1 MFSESIE
8 IHLQEFE
15 GPIDLLLY
23 LIRKNEIDI
32 YDIPITK
39 ITEEYLEIIDKM
51 KDLKIDIASDYIVM
65 AATLVKIKSDM
76 MLPQQT
82 DGEEVDDPRRPL
94 VDKLLEY
101 QRFKKAS
108 ELFRSIEYEA
118 GKLYSRNI
126 TFVST
131 EAAET
136 EENLSL
142 SDLMGAF
149 MPLLKRGLSLTS
161 YRMPKVRKTITE
173 KVREILD
180 YLENKEK
187 ISFLEYILSQETMF
201 EVILSFVAILDMAQK
216 DIVKVR
222 QENQFEDIWI
232 TLC

>member
-23 LIRKNEIDI
+23 LIRRNEIDI

-39 ITEEYLEIIDKM
+39 ITSEYLEIIDKM
-51 KDLKIDIASDYIVM
+51 KELDIDIASDYIVM

-76 MLPQQT
+76 MLPRT
-82 DGEEVDDPRRPL
+82 PDGEDIEDPRKPL

-101 QRFKKAS
+101 QKYKKAS
-108 ELFRSIEYEA
+108 ELFRSIEFEA
-118 GKLYSRNI
+118 GRLFARNI
-126 TFVST
+126 TFTST
-131 EAAET
+131 AEEQ
-136 EENLSL
+136 EEDLSL
-142 SDLMGAF
+142 VDLMGAF

-161 YRMPKVRKTITE
+161 YRMPKVKKTITE
-173 KVREILD
+173 KVKEMVLILEEKKTMNFME
-180 YLENKEK
+180 YLMT
-187 ISFLEYILSQETMF
+187 QETMF
-201 EVILSFVAILDMAQK
+201 EVILSFVSVLDMTQK

-222 QENQFEDIWI
+222 QEAQFEDIWI

>member
-23 LIRKNEIDI
+23 LIRRNEIDI

-39 ITEEYLEIIDKM
+39 ITSEYLEIIDKM
-51 KDLKIDIASDYIVM
+51 KELDIDIASDYIVM

-76 MLPQQT
+76 MLPRT
-82 DGEEVDDPRRPL
+82 PDEEDIEDPRKPL

-101 QRFKKAS
+101 QKYKKAS
-108 ELFRSIEYEA
+108 ELFRSIEFEA
-118 GKLYSRNI
+118 GRLFARNI
-126 TFVST
+126 TFTST
-131 EAAET
+131 AEEQ
-136 EENLSL
+136 EEDLSL
-142 SDLMGAF
+142 VDLMGAF

-161 YRMPKVRKTITE
+161 YRMPKVKKTITE
-173 KVREILD
+173 KVKEMVLILEEKKTMNFME
-180 YLENKEK
+180 YLMT
-187 ISFLEYILSQETMF
+187 QETMF
-201 EVILSFVAILDMAQK
+201 EVILSFVSVLDMTQK

-222 QENQFEDIWI
+222 QEAQFEDIWI

>member
-8 IHLQEFE
+8 VHLQEFE

-39 ITEEYLEIIDKM
+39 ITAEYLEAIEKM
-51 KDLKIDIASDYIVM
+51 KELKIDIASDYIVM

-76 MLPQQT
+76 MLPQQS
-82 DGEEVDDPRRPL
+82 DGEEIEDPRKPL

-101 QRFKKAS
+101 QKFKKAS
-108 ELFRSIEYEA
+108 ELFRSIEFEA

-126 TFVST
+126 TFVSSGS
-131 EAAET
+131 EEE

-173 KVREILD
+173 KIKEIVEILEERKSID
-180 YLENKEK
+180 
-187 ISFLEYILSQETMF
+187 FLEYLLTQGSMF

-216 DIVKVR
+216 DIVKV
-222 QENQFEDIWI
+222 QQKKQFEEIWI